1 MPDPGPVIFEE
12 RDTANGKA
20 IGIVTLSV
28 EKTLNSLTLPM
39 VELMRA
45 QLLEWQGDERI
56 AAVFMQGAGE
66 KAFCAG
72 GDVQELYRSATRTP
86 GGPCV
91 DAETFFEQEYR
102 LDYLLHTYPKPV
114 VCWGDGIVM
123 GGGLGLFAASSHAIV
138 TEKTRIAM
146 PEITIALY
154 PDVGGTWF
162 LNRMPGKCGLFVAL
176 TAAAMNAAD
185 TLYAGLARYFA
196 QSTTKAKVLQAM
208 SALPWQSSDRQN
220 RQLLSDLLKEQNPAR
235 AVNIDGQEMASP
247 LAAHRSNIDTL
258 CAGDDLAQVVAR
270 ILSLE
275 SGDGWIQK
283 AQGNLA
289 HGSPV
294 AANTIWQQLRRGS
307 GMSLEEVFQFE
318 LMVST
323 NVVRHPE
330 FAEGVRALLI
340 DKDKSPRWLFDNV
353 KSVPSELMSE
363 FMSPPWEH
371 NPLADLASA

>member
-45 QLLEWQGDERI
+45 QLLEWQDDERI

-72 GDVQELYRSATRTP
+72 GDVQELYRSATKTP

-91 DAETFFEQEYR
+91 EAETFFEQEYR
-102 LDYLLHTYPKPV
+102 LDYLLHTYSKPV

-196 QSTTKAKVLQAM
+196 HSASKTRVLQAM
-208 SALPWQSSDRQN
+208 SGLPWQSSDQQN
-220 RQLLSDLLKEQNPAR
+220 RQLLTDLLKELSPAR
-235 AVNIDGQEMASP
+235 AADIDGQDMPSP
-247 LAAHRSNIDTL
+247 LATHRAEIDVL
-258 CAGDDLAQVVAR
+258 CAGDDLAKIVAN
-270 ILSLE
+270 ILSLDSE
-275 SGDGWIQK
+275 DSWIKK
-283 AQGNLA
+283 AQGSLA

-340 DKDKSPRWLFDNV
+340 DKDKSPRWLFDSV
-353 KSVPSELMSE
+353 ESVPSDLIKE
-363 FMSPPWEH
+363 FMSPPWER
-371 NPLADLASA
+371 NPLADLA